1 MGLMADA
8 TQLLTIGMPTL
19 AVLVGILVNNS
30 RLADLN
36 SRFAE
41 MRAYMDRRFDDER
54 RYNDVMFKGMMEK
67 LDDIDGRLSRL
78 EARFAR

>member
-1 MGLMADA
+1 MADA

-54 RYNDVMFKGMMEK
+54 RYNDLMFKTILDK
-67 LDDIDGRLSRL
+67 LDYI
-78 EARFAR
+78 EARFAG